1 MDDLRLR
8 EDKEVIS
15 WLEQQE
21 VWLTTWGE
29 WHHHGL
35 SGNEVAV
42 ELDGSTITA
51 TLSKPASCDVPG
63 TVSLQFDA
71 AVVLVTSSSG
81 SELAQIAPEQRKLEV
96 GWRATSDGMLLT
108 IEPGD
113 SVTIELDREPSSLL
127 TTPKVTFNGFHHAV
141 TVVGHHTT
149 NLFHWSSDFQESS
162 LVFTWLI
169 ERPVEIEMSW
179 ALPVIALGVLI
190 AVPVSVRYFVRKDR
204 ENLSEQSG

>member
-1 MDDLRLR
+1 M
-8 EDKEVIS
+8 
-15 WLEQQE
+15 
-21 VWLTTWGE
+21 
-29 WHHHGL
+29 
-35 SGNEVAV
+35 
-42 ELDGSTITA
+42 
-51 TLSKPASCDVPG
+51 
-63 TVSLQFDA
+63 
-71 AVVLVTSSSG
+71 LVTSSSG
-81 SELAQIAPEQRKLEV
+81 SELAQIAPEQCKLEV

-169 ERPVEIEMSW
+169 ERPAEIEMSW

-204 ENLSEQSG
+204 ENLSEQSD